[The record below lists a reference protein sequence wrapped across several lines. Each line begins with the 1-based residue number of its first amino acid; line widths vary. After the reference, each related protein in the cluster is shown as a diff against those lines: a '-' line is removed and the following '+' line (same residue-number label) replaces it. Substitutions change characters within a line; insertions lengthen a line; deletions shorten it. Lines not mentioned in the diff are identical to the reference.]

1 MLAIDCGNSRL
12 KWGLFEGER
21 LVESGSLPLIELGML
36 ARRLPSPLP
45 QRVMVSNVA
54 GERAAVEIR
63 AALEGHG
70 RLIRWVR
77 AQPEQCGVRN
87 AYTDPAQ
94 LGADRWA
101 ALIGARHLHRGP
113 CLVVMAGTATTVD
126 VLDGDG
132 NFRGGLIL
140 PGFELMRQS
149 LTRNTAQLQVQ
160 PGAYAELPRN
170 TADAIASGCL
180 QAQLGAVERMFRPM
194 AALSDAVC
202 MVSGGAAQPLADRL
216 DCPKRLEP
224 HLVLHGLRCIGEA
237 S

>member
-1 MLAIDCGNSRL
+1 MLTIDCGNTRL

-21 LVESGSLPLIELGML
+21 LIESGSLALIELGML
-36 ARRLPSPLP
+36 ARRLPHPLP
-45 QRVMVSNVA
+45 QRVVVSNVA
-54 GERAAVEIR
+54 GERAAVEMR
-63 AALEGHG
+63 AALEGQG

-77 AQPEQCGVRN
+77 AQQEQCGVRN

-132 NFRGGLIL
+132 SFRGGLIL

-149 LTRNTAQLQVQ
+149 LTRNTAQLKDQ

-180 QAQLGAVERMFRPM
+180 AAQLGAVERMFRPM